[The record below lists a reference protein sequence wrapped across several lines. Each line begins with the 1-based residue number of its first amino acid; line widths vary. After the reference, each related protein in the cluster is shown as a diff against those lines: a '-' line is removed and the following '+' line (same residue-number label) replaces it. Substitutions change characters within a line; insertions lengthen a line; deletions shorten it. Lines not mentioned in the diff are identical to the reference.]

1 MLNEYLFL
9 SDENRAAVEGYK
21 PPADVK
27 FKISEVNETSW
38 IASFSINGD
47 DQTSAMKL
55 SEVHSEISEFSPLV
69 LMCESSGYYNKEL
82 YPLVNELERKLRNL
96 LYSVLPFSKH
106 EKARENIKDL
116 ESMSLFWLFNV
127 LFIDKNFNKEI
138 RNWVTAAK
146 NSKYYGL
153 GPFTKSEIQNRVNT
167 VHEKTFWDDYL
178 GKEYAPTLRERFR
191 EVNAYRNQVMHA
203 HNMDS
208 DEFHDAKDLFSTIN
222 EELDDAIEKFARSK
236 DKKVVGRKKHAGAAL
251 AAALD
256 SMRVADMLTFKIPSN
271 IPVVYDEIAK
281 QTLAVERLNDIVSKA
296 ANTPAS
302 RMAQEL
308 ATQDFLSKIARNLE
322 IIQPYKIAEELAQRM
337 LSATNFDY
345 LISPGLQR
353 SLDNFQAMEERLN
366 LLSQA
371 ARLPYYTF
379 PSDDDNEINEL
390 LDESEE
396 DDPTE
401 PS

>member
-9 SDENRAAVEGYK
+9 SDENRTAVEGYK
-21 PPADVK
+21 PPTDVK
-27 FKISEVNETSW
+27 FKISKVNETSW

-47 DQTSAMKL
+47 DQTCAMKL
-55 SEVHSEISEFSPLV
+55 SEVHSAISEYSPLV

-96 LYSVLPFSKH
+96 LYSLLPFLKH
-106 EKARENIKDL
+106 EEVMENIKDL
-116 ESMSLFWLFNV
+116 EANNLLWLFNMI
-127 LFIDKNFNKEI
+127 FIDKDFNKDI
-138 RNWVTAAK
+138 TKWVNAAK
-146 NSKYYGL
+146 NSKYQGL
-153 GPFTKSEIQNRVNT
+153 GQFTKSEIQNHVNT
-167 VHEKTFWDDYL
+167 VHEKTFWDNCF

-191 EVNAYRNQVMHA
+191 EVNAYRNKVMHA

-208 DEFHDAKDLFSTIN
+208 DEFHDARDLFSTIN

-256 SMRVADMLTFKIPSN
+256 SMRVADMLIFKIPSN
-271 IPVVYDEIAK
+271 ITVVCDEVAK
-281 QTLAVERLNDIVSKA
+281 QTLAVERLNDMVFKA
-296 ANTPAS
+296 ANTPAF
-302 RMAQEL
+302 RMTQEL
-308 ATQDFLSKIARNLE
+308 DTQDFLSKAARYLE
-322 IIQPYKIAEELAQRM
+322 IIQPYKIVEEYTLRT
-337 LSATNFDY
+337 LSATNYDY

-390 LDESEE
+390 LDEPEE
-396 DDPTE
+396 DDPT
-401 PS
+401 